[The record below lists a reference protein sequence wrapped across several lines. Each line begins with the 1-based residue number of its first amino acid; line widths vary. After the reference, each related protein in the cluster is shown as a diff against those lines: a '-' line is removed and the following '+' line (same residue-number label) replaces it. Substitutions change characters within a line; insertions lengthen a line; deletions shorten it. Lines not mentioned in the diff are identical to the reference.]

1 MIAVD
6 TNILIYAHRAETG
19 LHAEARSALARLV
32 EGLTP
37 WGLPVF
43 VLGEFLRVVTHPAV
57 LDPPTSREV
66 ALAALRSIVATPTCR
81 VLNALEG
88 YSTVLESVVAEA
100 KVEGN
105 AVFDAQIVAVCQQHG
120 VDEILTED
128 RGFRRFPM
136 RMATLA

>member
-105 AVFDAQIVAVCQQHG
+105 AVLDAQIVAVCQQHG

-128 RGFRRFPM
+128 RGLRRFPM